1 MAMMMDPYLMMH
13 QEKHHRKSKE
23 SKEAPK
29 LYYLRKPVWFIGV
42 RCFFPCVAGKGEG
55 EGEREEGK
63 TASIWKFFP
72 ISVWPVPVLNSR
84 DFALSLFK

>member
-1 MAMMMDPYLMMH
+1 MVHWRAM
-13 QEKHHRKSKE
+13 
-23 SKEAPK
+23 
-29 LYYLRKPVWFIGV
+29 
-42 RCFFPCVAGKGEG
+42 FFPCVAGKGEG